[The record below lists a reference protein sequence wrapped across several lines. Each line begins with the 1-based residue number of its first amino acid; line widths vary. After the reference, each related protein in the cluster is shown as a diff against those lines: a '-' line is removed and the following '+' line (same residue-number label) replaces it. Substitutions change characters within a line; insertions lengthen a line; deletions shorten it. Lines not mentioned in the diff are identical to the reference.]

1 MDPQEEDQNLFRNQ
15 PPPSEEEL
23 KTELKGVL
31 QTLQHFITDMLN
43 IRQNTD
49 LETTKVAIVDDISF
63 RGHTIWILVC
73 SIFIASVGLNANS
86 TAVIIGAMLISPLM
100 GPILGLGLSMAT
112 NDLKTMRRSFKNTMI
127 MVSYS
132 VLTAYL
138 FFEFF
143 PIQNETSELLARTA
157 PDFRDVLI
165 AFFGGLALVVARAK
179 KGTIASVI
187 FGVAIATALM
197 PPLCTVGYGL
207 AIRNWDYAL
216 GAMYLFSINAI
227 FIALATFIVLKYLR
241 MPMVKYIS
249 TKKRQMIHRL
259 TTLLIILVVI
269 PAAITFYNV
278 FQETRFKAQ
287 AQKFVNSTIG
297 KYEFRQNGVYLANLT
312 NIKYDKDE
320 GSSIEVVCVGDEVIP
335 RDVILIWE
343 DKKNDYSRLG
353 DTEFKV
359 LQGGQDDSEDKFKYV
374 TELYE
379 SKKAEIVSKDKRI
392 QVLEE
397 EVSNLSKNARLDI
410 PFQEISAEA
419 KANYQELEAMGFSY
433 SVKTDFKKLDTIPI
447 FELNWQKGISQKNRE
462 DNTEKIQNWLR
473 IRLNDSTVQVKA
485 IGY

>member
-1 MDPQEEDQNLFRNQ
+1 MEPHQEDQNLYRNQ
-15 PPPSEEEL
+15 PAPSEEEI
-23 KTELKGVL
+23 KKEIKGVL
-31 QTLQHFITDMLN
+31 ARLQHFISDMLN
-43 IRQNTD
+43 IRRNTD
-49 LETTKVAIVDDISF
+49 LEATKIAIIDDISF

-100 GPILGLGLSMAT
+100 GPILGLGLSLAT
-112 NDLKTMRRSFKNTMI
+112 NDIKTMRRSFKNTLI

-143 PIQNETSELLARTA
+143 PIQNETSELLARTS

-207 AIRNWDYAL
+207 AIRKWDYAA

-241 MPMVKYIS
+241 LPMVKYIS
-249 TKKRQMIHRL
+249 TKRRQMIHRL
-259 TTLLIILVVI
+259 TTVLIILVVI

-287 AQKFVNSTIG
+287 AQNFVNATIG
-297 KYEFRQNGVYLANLT
+297 KYEFKQNGVYLADLT
-312 NIKYDKDE
+312 HINYDQD
-320 GSSIEVVCVGDEVIP
+320 GLSTIEVVCVGDEVIP

-343 DKKNDYSRLG
+343 DKKNEYSRLD
-353 DTEFKV
+353 DTEFRV

-374 TELYE
+374 SELYE
-379 SKKAEIVSKDKRI
+379 SKKAEIINKDKQI

-397 EVSNLSKNARLDI
+397 EILNLRKNARFAI

-419 KANYQELEAMGFSY
+419 KANYQELETLGFSY
-433 SVKTDFKKLDTIPI
+433 SIKTDFEKLDTVPI
-447 FELNWQKGISQKNRE
+447 FELRWQSGTNQKTWE
-462 DNTEKIQNWLR
+462 DNTSKIQNWLR
-473 IRLNDSTVQVKA
+473 IRLNDSTVQVNT
-485 IGY
+485 ISY